1 MTPDLVALVQKIAVW
16 ALPVLFAITLHEVAH
31 GWAARA
37 LGDRTAEMLGR
48 LSLNPIKHV
57 DPMGTVVVPILMLLL
72 GGFLF
77 GWAKPVPVG
86 MRNLRNPRRDMALVA
101 IAGPMSNL
109 AMAVGWGVLAKVA
122 ISMNPTE
129 GIWLG
134 ILLMARAGIVINL
147 VLMVL
152 NLLPFPPLDG
162 GRVLTGLLPEAQ
174 ARAVDRVE
182 PYGLII
188 LVVLMVTGILSKIM
202 IWPLLLSGNALLA
215 LLGLQGLPL
224 F

>member
-1 MTPDLVALVQKIAVW
+1 
-16 ALPVLFAITLHEVAH
+16 
-31 GWAARA
+31 
-37 LGDRTAEMLGR
+37 
-48 LSLNPIKHV
+48 
-57 DPMGTVVVPILMLLL
+57 
-72 GGFLF
+72 
-77 GWAKPVPVG
+77 
-86 MRNLRNPRRDMALVA
+86 
-101 IAGPMSNL
+101 
-109 AMAVGWGVLAKVA
+109 
-122 ISMNPTE
+122 
-129 GIWLG
+129 
-134 ILLMARAGIVINL
+134 MARAGIIINL

-188 LVVLMVTGILSKIM
+188 LIVLMATGILSKIM
-202 IWPLLLSGNALLA
+202 IWPLVLSGNALLA